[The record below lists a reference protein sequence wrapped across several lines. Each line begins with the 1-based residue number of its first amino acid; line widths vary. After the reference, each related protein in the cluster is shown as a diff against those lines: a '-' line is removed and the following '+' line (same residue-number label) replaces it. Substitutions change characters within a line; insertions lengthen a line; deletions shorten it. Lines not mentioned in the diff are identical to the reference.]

1 MIVLV
6 LLGIVF
12 VLMLLV
18 VLSLIH
24 SLFGLILFLVV
35 AALCGAVAEFLLG
48 YRHGV
53 GQSLLVG
60 LIGAA
65 VGVILRY
72 IFHLPP
78 FFSLFGV
85 PVVWAILGS
94 FIVVGLLK
102 LATGR
107 RGSLGRI

>member
-1 MIVLV
+1 MI
-6 LLGIVF
+6 LLILLAVIF
-12 VLMLLV
+12 VLMLLA
-18 VLSLIH
+18 VLAILH
-24 SLFGLILFLVV
+24 SVLGLVLFLVI
-35 AALCGAVAEFLLG
+35 AALCGAIAEYFLG

-65 VGVILRY
+65 LGVIIR
-72 IFHLPP
+72 HLFGFPV
-78 FFSLFGV
+78 FWAAFGV
-85 PVVWAILGS
+85 PIVWTILGS
-94 FIVVGLLK
+94 FIVVGVLK